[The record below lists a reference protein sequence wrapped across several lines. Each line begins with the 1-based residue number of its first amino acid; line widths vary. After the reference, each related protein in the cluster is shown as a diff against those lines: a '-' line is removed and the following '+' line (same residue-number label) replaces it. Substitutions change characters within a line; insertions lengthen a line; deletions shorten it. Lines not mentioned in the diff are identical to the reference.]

1 MAADRTGARQARRV
15 LLVDVA
21 RPALAVG
28 EALITKGAEIS
39 LGAQHDARVPHV
51 GWLPA
56 ADAVPASVGFFLAS
70 SATAASASAAA
81 TATCKRH
88 GVRGGWRPHSLRLKQ
103 AAVAAARPGPANQ
116 PGRGGWGWGRLYRLG
131 YGSKN
136 LMIIMH
142 REKLY
147 HQRAATV
154 LRDLC

>member
-1 MAADRTGARQARRV
+1 MAANRAGARQARRV

-28 EALITKGAEIS
+28 EALITEGAEVS

-70 SATAASASAAA
+70 SATAASASASAAA

-116 PGRGGWGWGRLYRLG
+116 PGEGRVG
-131 YGSKN
+131 VGEA
-136 LMIIMH
+136 I
-142 REKLY
+142 
-147 HQRAATV
+147 
-154 LRDLC
+154 